1 MSPEQELS
9 QQEDAY
15 QTLVATEQSSS
26 SSSCQTQIPGKLQ
39 VKQFR
44 LWQSPNICQRS
55 PKLLKVLRWLK
66 SPIQSSGP
74 VVLQRHH
81 TWQIKTPTYSAGVK
95 TDDKSNGM
103 MCIGEKNRHIQQ
115 TESVSGTKNV
125 FENDVRQNR
134 ADKSAVHD
142 IAKDIKLNYQ
152 VKTCAFILR
161 LKKHLRDGMN
171 GYKMEITVGEL
182 DKMLTTCYG
191 DPSLKTADLMLRKRA
206 CLHKIT
212 GQVWKTVY
220 KK

>member
-1 MSPEQELS
+1 MP
-9 QQEDAY
+9 D
-15 QTLVATEQSSS
+15 TN
-26 SSSCQTQIPGKLQ
+26 PGKTSGQ
-39 VKQFR
+39 TIQIVAESKHMPTIAKAAQGT
-44 LWQSPNICQRS
+44 
-55 PKLLKVLRWLK
+55 KMTKVTD
-66 SPIQSSGP
+66 SEFGSS
-74 VVLQRHH
+74 RF
-81 TWQIKTPTYSAGVK
+81 TKTPHMANKNPTYSAGVK

-212 GQVWKTVY
+212 G
-220 KK
+220 